1 MQILPA
7 QIDYFRV
14 LGIPRCPAVDEAD
27 LAKHYYDLSRQLH
40 PDLYQTGTVEER
52 EASLRNTALLNRAY
66 RTLRD
71 PVQRGQYWL
80 ELHGERLGK
89 DNNQVPPD
97 LAALV
102 FRVQEKLAEVRETRA
117 MGDASVGQ
125 ADLTAIRDELN
136 DRIAGL
142 QHALEENFVQWGPAK
157 HDAELLQSLKR
168 LLSEIAYLKTL
179 SRDVEKESEP
189 QWNA

>member
-14 LGIPRCPAVDEAD
+14 LGIPRRPVVDEAD
-27 LAKHYYDLSRQLH
+27 LAKRYYDLSRRLH
-40 PDLYQTGTVEER
+40 PDLYQTGRVEER

-89 DNNQVPPD
+89 DNNRIPPD

-102 FRVQEKLAEVRETRA
+102 FSVQEKLAEVRETRA

-125 ADLTAIRDELN
+125 ADLTAIGDELN

-142 QHALEENFVQWGPAK
+142 QKALEENFVQWGQAK

-168 LLSEIAYLKTL
+168 LLSEIAYLRTL

-189 QWNA
+189 